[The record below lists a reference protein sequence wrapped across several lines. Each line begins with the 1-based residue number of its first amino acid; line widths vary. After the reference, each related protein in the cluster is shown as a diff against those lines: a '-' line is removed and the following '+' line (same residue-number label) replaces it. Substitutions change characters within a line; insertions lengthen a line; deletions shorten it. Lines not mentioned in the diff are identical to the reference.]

1 MHAGTD
7 ATPCHQQ
14 HSNCICPLEVMPLQ
28 GSVLGL
34 VPCTPNM
41 EGLSCWL
48 SLQPGLQEA
57 IHAFG
62 RLPPMQYSTGWVLS
76 CIGRAY
82 FEMVDY
88 KSAAEAFEWAR
99 KADPS
104 RLEVL
109 FLHPRWPCP
118 SRQAQSLTWR
128 SFASVL
134 LKVPAAKLP
143 PYLSPHYS
151 NAEHSSCPEL

>member
-1 MHAGTD
+1 MKGFLYW
-7 ATPCHQQ
+7 P
-14 HSNCICPLEVMPLQ
+14 
-28 GSVLGL
+28 
-34 VPCTPNM
+34 
-41 EGLSCWL
+41 
-48 SLQPGLQEA
+48 SLKSYLQEA

-109 FLHPRWPCP
+109 SLHP
-118 SRQAQSLTWR
+118 
-128 SFASVL
+128 
-134 LKVPAAKLP
+134 
-143 PYLSPHYS
+143 H
-151 NAEHSSCPEL
+151 